1 MSLADSLALQTHLPN
16 AMADSASLLNQAHV
30 QYQSVTGGST
40 VEKPAE
46 TQTNIPLATH
56 FVGAPNSRSGGHV
69 LASPMQRELVH

>member
-1 MSLADSLALQTHLPN
+1 MSLADSLALQTHLAN

-46 TQTNIPLATH
+46 TQTNIPQLPISLERLT
-56 FVGAPNSRSGGHV
+56 PD
-69 LASPMQRELVH
+69 LEDMC